1 MLRYR
6 YLRFMP
12 TLSELL
18 KSISP
23 AEMTETF
30 QALDAFQLAKGPQ
43 ALLGDRLR
51 VGNKFP
57 AFASVMFSDHPE
69 TTTNPDIFELIF
81 GYQLVGH
88 WLGTVAEFR
97 VDKGL
102 EAAFAAVDVEAF
114 NAIINEYQ
122 SQDANV
128 MIQVLT
134 SRSNDYPFLT
144 ALFEGLRKLRE
155 GGLERSG
162 AWLLLFGVAL
172 VVLGERSQG

>member
-1 MLRYR
+1 M
-6 YLRFMP
+6 
-12 TLSELL
+12 
-18 KSISP
+18 SITP
-23 AEMTETF
+23 AEMTDTF
-30 QALDAFQLAKGPQ
+30 QALEAFQCARGPN
-43 ALLGDRLR
+43 ALMGDRLR

-57 AFASVMFSDHPE
+57 AFASVMFSEHPE
-69 TTTNPDIFELIF
+69 TTTNPDIYEPIF

-88 WLGTVAEFR
+88 WLGTVAECR
-97 VDKGL
+97 EDKVL
-102 EAAFAAVDVEAF
+102 ESAFAAVDVAAF
-114 NAIINEYQ
+114 NAILNEYQ

-172 VVLGERSQG
+172 VVLAERSRE